1 MYLLKDRQIISG
13 MAETNPLSVSLED
26 LSFLCAA
33 SLFEVCSQNKTHLDL
48 AVCG

>member
-33 SLFEVCSQNKTHLDL
+33 SLFEVCS
-48 AVCG
+48 